1 MKDLKALKELAIHA
15 INGTT
20 PAPTAEFS
28 CSVEDVENTLR
39 EEMSAL
45 AGDYNSYR
53 RNKYDIFEI
62 MQEAADEYLPNKVLS
77 AMGGFAEIRQF
88 GHGQKVEFK
97 TRKGKLRG
105 KKFVTAASPAG
116 VYESFRLDS
125 DIVPVATRA
134 IGGGTYIDLNRYLC
148 GDEDMAENMAVLF
161 EGIEDALYKMIQ
173 DALIATISGKGDS
186 PALTANYCIAA
197 SFVPASMNKLI
208 STVKAYG
215 TGAVIYAT
223 REFIA
228 DMGADVI
235 VASTNGNPGIS
246 TKDIDDIHDR
256 GLIQMFR
263 GCPIVELPQSFEDET
278 NAKKVIN
285 PQYAYIFPTGGEKVV
300 KIALEGD
307 TVVRDWEDK
316 DGTMELMAFK
326 KMGVS
331 ILHTNNW
338 AVYRNTSL
346 S

>member
-1 MKDLKALKELAIHA
+1 MKDLKALKELAVHA

-62 MQEAADEYLPNKVLS
+62 MQAAADEYLPNKVLS

-125 DIVPVATRA
+125 DIVPVTTRA

-235 VASTNGNPGIS
+235 VASTSGNPGIS
-246 TKDIDDIHDR
+246 PKDIDDIHDR

-278 NAKKVIN
+278 NATKVIN
-285 PQYAYIFPTGGEKVV
+285 PQYAYVFPTGGEKVV

-326 KMGVS
+326 KAGVS
-331 ILHTNNW
+331 IFHTNNW